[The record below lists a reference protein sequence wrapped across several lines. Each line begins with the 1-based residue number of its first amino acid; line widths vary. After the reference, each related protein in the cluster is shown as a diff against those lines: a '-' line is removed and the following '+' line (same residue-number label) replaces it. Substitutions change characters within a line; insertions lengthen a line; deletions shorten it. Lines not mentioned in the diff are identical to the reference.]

1 MSLSLC
7 DGFCWKAAGSD
18 FLEISKVGLAI
29 CKLLW
34 YICVYMKHSSFLEVD
49 EVTEQNKFL
58 LVDLS
63 VLPEVFTKVVE
74 AKRYM
79 AQGKAKS
86 YSDAAKMAGI
96 SRSAFYKYKDKVYAY
111 ENNSLT
117 RMLTLNVML
126 LDEPGILSSLITGLY
141 RIGAN
146 IVTINQNIPADGV
159 APVSVSLRIDRDRSD
174 EEVVSHVQQIE
185 GVVSV
190 RTVNA

>member
-96 SRSAFYKYKDKVYAY
+96 SRSAFYKYKDKVIRH
-111 ENNSLT
+111 S
-117 RMLTLNVML
+117 MVKV
-126 LDEPGILSSLITGLY
+126 
-141 RIGAN
+141 AN
-146 IVTINQNIPADGV
+146 
-159 APVSVSLRIDRDRSD
+159 
-174 EEVVSHVQQIE
+174 
-185 GVVSV
+185 
-190 RTVNA
+190 

>member
-1 MSLSLC
+1 M
-7 DGFCWKAAGSD
+7 A
-18 FLEISKVGLAI
+18 
-29 CKLLW
+29 
-34 YICVYMKHSSFLEVD
+34 
-49 EVTEQNKFL
+49 EQNKFL

-96 SRSAFYKYKDKVYAY
+96 SRSAFYKYKDKVYPY
-111 ENNSLT
+111 ESNSLT
-117 RMLTLNVML
+117 RVLT
-126 LDEPGILSSLITGLY
+126 
-141 RIGAN
+141 
-146 IVTINQNIPADGV
+146 QNIPVDGV
-159 APVSVSLRIDRDRSD
+159 APVSVSLRIDRERGD
-174 EEVVSHVQQIE
+174 EDVVSHVRQIA

>member
-1 MSLSLC
+1 M
-7 DGFCWKAAGSD
+7 A
-18 FLEISKVGLAI
+18 
-29 CKLLW
+29 
-34 YICVYMKHSSFLEVD
+34 
-49 EVTEQNKFL
+49 EQSNFL

-63 VLPEVFTKVVE
+63 VLPEVFSKVVE

-79 AQGKAKS
+79 AQGKVKS

-96 SRSAFYKYKDKVYAY
+96 SRSAFYKYKDKVYPY
-111 ENNSLT
+111 ENTSVK
-117 RMLTLNVML
+117 RVLTLNLML
-126 LDEPGILSSLITGLY
+126 VDEPGILSSLISELY

-146 IVTINQNIPADGV
+146 ILTINQNIPVDGV

-174 EEVVSHVQQIE
+174 IEVVELIAQVS

>member
-1 MSLSLC
+1 M
-7 DGFCWKAAGSD
+7 A
-18 FLEISKVGLAI
+18 
-29 CKLLW
+29 
-34 YICVYMKHSSFLEVD
+34 
-49 EVTEQNKFL
+49 EQNKFM

-96 SRSAFYKYKDKVYAY
+96 SRSAFYKYKDKVYPY
-111 ENNSLT
+111 ESNSLT
-117 RMLTLNVML
+117 RVLTLTVTL
-126 LDEPGILSSLITGLY
+126 VDEPGILSSL
-141 RIGAN
+141 
-146 IVTINQNIPADGV
+146 TINQNIPVDGV
-159 APVSVSLRIDRDRSD
+159 APVSVSLRIDRERGD
-174 EEVVSHVQQIE
+174 EDVVSHVRQIA

>member
-1 MSLSLC
+1 M
-7 DGFCWKAAGSD
+7 A
-18 FLEISKVGLAI
+18 
-29 CKLLW
+29 
-34 YICVYMKHSSFLEVD
+34 
-49 EVTEQNKFL
+49 EQNKFL

-96 SRSAFYKYKDKVYAY
+96 SRSAFYKDKVYPY
-111 ENNSLT
+111 ESNSLT
-117 RMLTLNVML
+117 RVLTLTVTL
-126 LDEPGILSSLITGLY
+126 VDEPGILSSLITGLY
-141 RIGAN
+141 QIGAN
-146 IVTINQNIPADGV
+146 IITINQNIPVDGV
-159 APVSVSLRIDRDRSD
+159 APVSVSLRIDRERGD
-174 EEVVSHVQQIE
+174 EDVVSHVRQIA

>member
-1 MSLSLC
+1 M
-7 DGFCWKAAGSD
+7 A
-18 FLEISKVGLAI
+18 
-29 CKLLW
+29 
-34 YICVYMKHSSFLEVD
+34 
-49 EVTEQNKFL
+49 EQNKFL

-96 SRSAFYKYKDKVYAY
+96 SRSAFYKYPY
-111 ENNSLT
+111 ESNSLT
-117 RMLTLNVML
+117 RVLTLTVTL
-126 LDEPGILSSLITGLY
+126 VDEPGILSSLITGLY
-141 RIGAN
+141 QIGAN
-146 IVTINQNIPADGV
+146 IITINQNIPVDGV
-159 APVSVSLRIDRDRSD
+159 APVSVSLRIDRERGD
-174 EEVVSHVQQIE
+174 EDVVSHVRQIA